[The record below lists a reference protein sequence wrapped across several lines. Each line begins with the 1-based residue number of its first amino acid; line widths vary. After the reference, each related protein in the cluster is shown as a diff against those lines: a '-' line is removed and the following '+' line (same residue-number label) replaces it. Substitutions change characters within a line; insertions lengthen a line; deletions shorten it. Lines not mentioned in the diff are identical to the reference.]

1 MIRVLVADDQ
11 ALVRLG
17 LKVLLESEDDLELV
31 GEAEHGK
38 AAEGLARRERPD
50 DDQLPGVASH
60 LLSQHPTVKVLGL
73 TADGRHGLLYELR
86 PRLTPIREVG
96 PPSSSA

>member
-1 MIRVLVADDQ
+1 M
-11 ALVRLG
+11 G
-17 LKVLLESEDDLELV
+17 
-31 GEAEHGK
+31 
-38 AAEGLARRERPD
+38 

-96 PPSSSA
+96 PTQLLGVIRTAVRSEVA

>member
-1 MIRVLVADDQ
+1 M
-11 ALVRLG
+11 G
-17 LKVLLESEDDLELV
+17 
-31 GEAEHGK
+31 
-38 AAEGLARRERPD
+38 